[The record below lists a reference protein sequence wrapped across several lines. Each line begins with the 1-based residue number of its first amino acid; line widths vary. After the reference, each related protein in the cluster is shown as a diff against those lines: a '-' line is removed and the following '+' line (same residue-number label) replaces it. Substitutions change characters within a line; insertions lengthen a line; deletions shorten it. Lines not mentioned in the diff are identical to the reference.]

1 METNR
6 KKAVDA
12 FVKLLDIM
20 DELREKCPWD
30 SVQTFD
36 SLRNLTVEE
45 VFELSQAVFKKDMD
59 NIKEELG
66 DVLLHLVFYAKL
78 ADEEKAFDIADVIE
92 ALNKK
97 LIFRHPHI
105 FGDVKVNS
113 AKEVEDNWEKIK
125 LKEKGKK
132 TMLSGVPEALPAC
145 LKAYTI
151 QQKVK
156 HLLGE
161 YDNKEYMWSKL
172 REEIDEFSKEIDEQN
187 NEKAEEEFG
196 DIIFALINVARQYD
210 IHPEDALEKTNR
222 KMIKRFNYFEE
233 ETRGKGLN
241 INELSDVEK
250 ERIWEEA
257 KKKID

>member
-1 METNR
+1 METKR
-6 KKAVDA
+6 KKTVDA

-36 SLRNLTVEE
+36 SLRNLTIEE
-45 VFELSQAVFKKDMD
+45 AFELSQAVFEKDMN

-78 ADEEKAFDIADVIE
+78 ADEENAFDIGDVIE
-92 ALNKK
+92 SLNQK

-105 FGDVKVNS
+105 FGDVKVSN

-132 TMLSGVPEALPAC
+132 SMLSGVPDALPAC
-145 LKAYTI
+145 IKAYRI

-156 HLLGE
+156 PLLGE

-172 REEIDEFSKEIDEQN
+172 REEIDEFSKEIDN
-187 NEKAEEEFG
+187 LNKEKAEEEFG
-196 DIIFALINVARQYD
+196 DILFALINVARQYD

-222 KMIKRFNYFEE
+222 KMIKRFNYFEQ

-241 INELSDVEK
+241 IKELSNEEK
-250 ERIWEEA
+250 ERIWENS
-257 KKKID
+257 KKLD

>member
-1 METNR
+1 MESKR
-6 KKAVDA
+6 KKAVDE

-36 SLRNLTVEE
+36 SLRNLTIEE
-45 VFELSQAVFKKDMD
+45 AYELSQAVFEKDMN

-78 ADEEKAFDIADVIE
+78 ADEEKAFDIADIIE
-92 ALNKK
+92 GLNKK

-105 FGDVKVNS
+105 FGDVKVSN

-132 TMLSGVPEALPAC
+132 TMLSGVPDALPAC
-145 LKAYTI
+145 MKAYSI

-156 HLLGE
+156 PLLGE

-172 REEIDEFSKEIDEQN
+172 REEIDEFSKEIDN
-187 NEKAEEEFG
+187 LNKEKAEEEFG
-196 DIIFALINVARQYD
+196 DILFALINVARQYD

-222 KMIKRFNYFEE
+222 KMIKRFNYFEQ

-241 INELSDVEK
+241 INDLSNEEK
-250 ERIWEEA
+250 ERIWENS
-257 KKKID
+257 KKFD